1 MLILINNENIKN
13 VNINKYNNNNR
24 NIKNDNINK

>member
-24 NIKNDNINK
+24 NIKNVNINK